1 MSTSD
6 WPSAWGKQHEAC
18 CLVSGI
24 MAKAQKNRTVELWLI
39 GNNDANKRR
48 CIGAVPEDVEYRQL
62 VAMIPVMIESYRRGV
77 ADGRAE
83 LAASV
88 LAPITAALQ
97 QEGK

>member
-24 MAKAQKNRTVELWLI
+24 MAKAQKNRTVELWFL
-39 GNNDANKRR
+39 GGDKDAKR
-48 CIGAVPEDVEYRQL
+48 CIGAVPEDVEYKQL
-62 VAMIPVMIESYRRGV
+62 VVMIPMMIESYRRGV

-88 LAPITAALQ
+88 LAPITEALQ
-97 QEGK
+97 QRGE